1 MWVKDFQKHEICN
14 DKYMG
19 PRFNAYIDGFNLYKG
34 VLERN
39 PQYKWLDLK
48 KFCAFALPN
57 IELGEIHYFTARVK
71 QRFVGDQAPYRQ
83 HTYLR
88 VLQDQGV
95 QVHLGKFRKDE
106 EWTRVLADRAHSL
119 LEPALPSHFGL
130 TEVAF
135 GRSRREAFPDKP
147 KTRVQRFEEKGSDVN
162 LASYLLRDAYRK
174 TVENQ
179 LVITGD
185 SDLVTPIQFSVDS
198 GITVHSLI
206 PNPKQRVDALANAA
220 SNLRFVETELLNR
233 CQLPGI
239 YYLSKG
245 GSVKKPPSWS

>member
-1 MWVKDFQKHEICN
+1 MAIKRLIANTRICEYFKTKVFKCIWVNSAKTSSGRE
-14 DKYMG
+14 Y
-19 PRFNAYIDGFNLYKG
+19 
-34 VLERN
+34 
-39 PQYKWLDLK
+39 W
-48 KFCAFALPN
+48 
-57 IELGEIHYFTARVK
+57 
-71 QRFVGDQAPYRQ
+71 
-83 HTYLR
+83 
-88 VLQDQGV
+88 
-95 QVHLGKFRKDE
+95 
-106 EWTRVLADRAHSL
+106 
-119 LEPALPSHFGL
+119 L

-135 GRSRREAFPDKP
+135 GRSRMEAFPDKP